1 MNRSTLVLMAAVAL
15 CLRLLWI
22 FSVDHRGF
30 DENPWLDDH
39 RARGLIEQGSY
50 HYEGIPTAFYPVG
63 YPLFLSLVYRISGPS
78 LITAKIANAILG
90 TILCLI
96 TALIAK
102 DLFNPRTGIFAGWL
116 MVFYPNNI
124 FYSSMVMSEVL
135 LATLLAFTVFLIISS
150 QSKKSYLILCGI
162 LLGLCILVRPVS
174 IILPVCILIYWIW
187 MEKTEFK
194 KSLLRFALLMFWVV
208 IVLCP
213 WIIRNYKVMNHF
225 VLVSTNGGVNF
236 WMAHVHGG
244 YAEAPKRFGG
254 NWFYPASSP
263 EQEVIAE
270 QQAYREAFEYLKQNP
285 LEPLK
290 RFPKK
295 LIRFLYAD
303 IDGLLNNSGFP
314 VVSSISDIFAVIPN
328 LPVSLPTLCKWL
340 LYFYAQGFYMLLFIT
355 TAAGMIQCIRTWQ
368 RRSYYLI
375 ILIVAWTLFHT
386 LIFFPLG
393 RYRFPLMSL
402 FVVFSAFYLAQTKGD
417 LRIVEGSF
425 SKSGIFRRKTDQ

>member
-1 MNRSTLVLMAAVAL
+1 MNRSALVLMAAVAL

-22 FSVDHRGF
+22 FSIDHRGF
-30 DENPWLDDH
+30 GDNLWIDDH
-39 RARGLIEQGSY
+39 RARGLIKQGSY
-50 HYEGIPTAFYPVG
+50 HYEGIKTAFYPVG
-63 YPLFLSLVYRISGPS
+63 YPFFLSLVYRISGPS

-102 DLFNPRTGIFAGWL
+102 ELFNPRTGIIAGWI

-124 FYSSMVMSEVL
+124 FYSSIVMSEVL
-135 LATLLAFTVFLIISS
+135 LASLLAFTVFLIISS
-150 QSKKSYLILCGI
+150 QTRKFYLILCGI
-162 LLGLCILVRPVS
+162 LLGLCILVRPVA

-187 MEKTEFK
+187 GDKTGFK
-194 KSLLRFALLMFWVV
+194 KSLLRFVLLLCCVV
-208 IVLCP
+208 IVLSP
-213 WIIRNYKVMNHF
+213 WTIRNYKVMNHF

-244 YAEAPKRFGG
+244 YAEAPRRFGG
-254 NWFYPASSP
+254 NWSYPASSP
-263 EQEVIAE
+263 EQEVVAE
-270 QQAYREAFEYLKQNP
+270 QQAYREAFEHLKQYP

-295 LIRFLYAD
+295 LIRFFYAD

-314 VVSSISDIFAVIPN
+314 VVKSISGIPALIPS
-328 LPVSLPTLCKWL
+328 LPVSLPTFCKWL

-355 TAAGMIQCIRTWQ
+355 AAAGIIQCIRTMQ

-386 LIFFPLG
+386 LIFFPLA

-402 FVVFSAFYLAQTKGD
+402 FVVFSAFYLAQTRLT
-417 LRIVEGSF
+417 LR
-425 SKSGIFRRKTDQ
+425 KNTQ